1 MDQFEQNQ
9 EREIDLAELFGALR
23 PYILHVVLVALICGM
38 LSFLYTKLL
47 VKPVYESSASIVV
60 NNRRNDE
67 GFVTTDELNSAR
79 NLANLYAIVIK
90 SDSVMTPVLDTVNV
104 DLTSQQLA
112 NKVSVSSVNNTSV
125 IRIAVTDTDPNMALK
140 YVEEIVDVAPEVIVD
155 KVEAGSVSVI
165 SEASLP
171 ADPISPNTMMNV
183 LIATVFGA
191 MAIIGFVLLRYFL
204 DRSVKSEEELERVLG
219 LPVISVIPSLESLRG
234 KGKWVS

>member
-183 LIATVFGA
+183 LIATVLGA

>member
-112 NKVSVSSVNNTSV
+112 DKVSVSSVNNTSV

-183 LIATVFGA
+183 LIATVLGA

-204 DRSVKSEEELERVLG
+204 DRSVKSEEELERILG

-234 KGKWVS
+234 KGK